1 MQFTE
6 NHLDSLAGDADLGRG
21 EADFDG
27 DLERDRSFDLL
38 ENILKAKK
46 SELKFFI
53 TPKYLK
59 EYN

>member
-38 ENILKAKK
+38 ENFLKAKK
-46 SELKFFI
+46 SAKIFHR
-53 TPKYLK
+53 PKIF
-59 EYN
+59 ERV